1 MRQFAPPPTSPN
13 SGVLED
19 EAPLFRQYLEIALRR
34 RYVIVIAVAACL
46 ALAAALSLLMT
57 PKFTAIATIEISR
70 ESGNVTNIQGVE
82 REANIADQEFYQTQY
97 GLLRARTLS
106 ERVALELGLPDDPA
120 FFESFGHSS
129 EDAAF
134 DLVEG
139 RYSATGRIE
148 RTRVAGEILL
158 DNLEVN
164 PTRLSRL
171 VNINVRAPDPEFAAS
186 VANSWATNFIE
197 SNLERKIDAT
207 SFGRE
212 LLEGEL
218 AQTKEQLDESQRKLV
233 DYASSQQIITF
244 EGEGTGRSNEG
255 PRSLVSDEMAALNRA
270 LAQATSERIEAQA
283 RFEQARASGTSTE
296 SLGNAALNRLRE
308 RRAEL
313 NSEYER
319 LLTQFEPGYPR
330 ADSLR
335 TQIKELEASIDREE
349 ARVSTSL
356 LGDFREAQQ
365 RERALTSRVDELK
378 GEFIDLRRRSIQ
390 YNIFQTEVDTNRA
403 LYDGLL
409 RRYEEIGIAGE
420 VGVNNV
426 AIVDTAVPP
435 EDPSSPN
442 IPLNLALAFV
452 AGLGLGV
459 LGALVF
465 EQMDEAI
472 SDIEQLKR
480 ISGLPLLGVVPRAE
494 NDDPQSSLVD
504 RKSDISEAYFA
515 IQTNLSFSTA
525 NGVPNSIAITSTRPD
540 EGKSNTALA
549 LATVMARA
557 KRNVVLIDCDM
568 RSPSLHTMC
577 ERSVGDGLSTF
588 LSGSDDLEPLLFKS
602 DEYGFMAMT
611 AGPTPPNAAELLT
624 GPRLGIL
631 IDRLLDL
638 YDHIILD
645 CPPVLGLADAPLV
658 ASQVGGLVYVVEFE
672 KTNSKALI
680 TSLERL
686 ESANANVLGT
696 VMIKHET
703 KHGKSDYGYSYGYGP

>member
-1 MRQFAPPPTSPN
+1 MRQFTPPAASDN
-13 SGVLED
+13 SIPSED

-34 RYVIVIAVAACL
+34 RYVIIATVVFCLFVAAGI
-46 ALAAALSLLMT
+46 SLLMT
-57 PKFTAIATIEISR
+57 PKYTATSTIEISR

-82 REANIADQEFYQTQY
+82 REASIADQEFYQTQY

-106 ERVALELGLPDDPA
+106 ERVALELGLSDDPA
-120 FFESFGHSS
+120 FFERFGYSS
-129 EDAAF
+129 EEAPFEVVD
-134 DLVEG
+134 G
-139 RYSATGRIE
+139 RFNPSGRLE
-148 RTRVAGEILL
+148 RTRVAGELLL

-171 VNINVRAPDPEFAAS
+171 VNIDVRAPDPEFAAA
-186 VANSWATNFIE
+186 VANSWAKNFIE

-218 AQTKEQLDESQRKLV
+218 AQTKEQLDEAQRRLV
-233 DYASSQQIITF
+233 DYASSAQIITF
-244 EGEGTGRSNEG
+244 ESEGSGRSNEG
-255 PRSLVSDEMAALNRA
+255 PRSLVSDEMASLNRA
-270 LAQATSERIEAQA
+270 LAEATAQRIETQA
-283 RFEQARASGTSTE
+283 RFEQARAAGTSTE

-313 NSEYER
+313 SSEYER
-319 LLTQFEPGYPR
+319 LLARFEPGYPR
-330 ADSLR
+330 AESLK
-335 TQIKELEASIDREE
+335 TQIDELEASIQREE
-349 ARVSTSL
+349 GRVSSSL
-356 LGDFREAQQ
+356 LADFREAQQ
-365 RERALTSRVDELK
+365 RERALSSRVDELK

-390 YNIFQTEVDTNRA
+390 YNIYQTEVDTTRA

-426 AIVDTAVPP
+426 AIVDAAVPP
-435 EDPSSPN
+435 QEPSSPN
-442 IPLNLALAFV
+442 IPLNLALALV

-494 NDDPQSSLVD
+494 NDEPQIALLD

-515 IQTNLSFSTA
+515 IQTNLSFSSA
-525 NGVPNSIAITSTRPD
+525 NGIPNSVAVTSTRPA

-557 KRNVVLIDCDM
+557 KRNVVLLDCDM

-577 ERSVGDGLSTF
+577 ERPLGQGLSTF
-588 LSGSDDLEPLLFKS
+588 LAGSDDLDPLLFES
-602 DEYGFMAMT
+602 PEFGFMAMT

-624 GPRLGIL
+624 GPRLGML
-631 IDRLLDL
+631 LDRLLDK

-658 ASQVGGLVYVVEFE
+658 ASQVGGMVYVVEFD
-672 KTNSKALI
+672 KTNSKALV
-680 TSLERL
+680 TSLARL
-686 ESANANVLGT
+686 ESANANILGT

-703 KHGKSDYGYSYGYGP
+703 KHGKTDYGYSYGYGP